1 MISLIYCIAYY
12 TLLFYYLRILTL
24 KHIYFRL
31 FEEAALRLNL
41 QALTSFARAL
51 CEVSQS
57 QLFARHPLGP
67 PGSTA
72 PRKWWAPSRL
82 KPWGPSDADT
92 SLLLTRVGTVM
103 LRTVRSGRPLVHI
116 MRVWSIVGPHLMEVT
131 TNNQPC
137 SITKL
142 YIPINT

>member
-1 MISLIYCIAYY
+1 M
-12 TLLFYYLRILTL
+12 
-24 KHIYFRL
+24 
-31 FEEAALRLNL
+31 NL

-57 QLFARHPLGP
+57 QLFARHPLGQ

-82 KPWGPSDADT
+82 RPWGPSDADT

-131 TNNQPC
+131 TNNQPVLVL
-137 SITKL
+137 SRL
-142 YIPINT
+142 QNT